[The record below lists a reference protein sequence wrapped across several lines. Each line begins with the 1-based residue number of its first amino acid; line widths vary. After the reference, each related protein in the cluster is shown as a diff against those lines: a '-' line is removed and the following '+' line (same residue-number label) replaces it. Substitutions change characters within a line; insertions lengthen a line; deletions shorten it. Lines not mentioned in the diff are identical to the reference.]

1 MAKKTAKQKAAARSR
16 AASKA
21 RSMRRRISIID
32 VGTSL
37 IVASAGTRAFF
48 GTNLIPFVTEG
59 WLVPATSG
67 WSSSGGGGT
76 GSAPTYA
83 LSAAEIIKGLIP
95 GGEGSGAEAY
105 SSGYFPGVTGMEA
118 AVRRNLKE
126 FGMKSAA
133 TIIVTP
139 IAANMLKRFARKPI
153 RDANKLL
160 DMSGI
165 GKAVGV
171 RF

>member
-67 WSSSGGGGT
+67 WSSAGVNRT
-76 GSAPTYA
+76 GSGSSYSF
-83 LSAAEIIKGLIP
+83 SAAEIIKGLIP
-95 GGEGSGAEAY
+95 GGEGHGAEAY
-105 SSGYFPGVTGMEA
+105 SSQGFTGMQA
-118 AVRRNLKE
+118 AVRRNLQE
-126 FGMKSAA
+126 FGVKSIA

-139 IAANMLKRFARKPI
+139 IAATMLKRFARKPI

>member
-16 AASKA
+16 SASKA
-21 RSMRRRISIID
+21 RRMRKRISIID

-37 IVASAGTRAFF
+37 IVANAGTRAFF

-67 WSSSGGGGT
+67 WSSTSPGGT
-76 GSAPTYA
+76 GSGHQYT

-95 GGEGSGAEAY
+95 GGAGSGAEGY
-105 SSGYFPGVTGMEA
+105 TSGYFPGKTGLEV
-118 AVRRNLKE
+118 AVRRNLME
-126 FGMKSAA
+126 FGVKSAA
-133 TIIVTP
+133 TVIVTP
-139 IAANMLKRFARKPI
+139 IAAGMLKRFARKPI

-165 GKAVGV
+165 GAAVGV